1 MEKMVRVL
9 VPLAQGIEE
18 MEAVTLI
25 DVLRRANAHVVTAS
39 VDDMRIQ
46 ASRGLVLEAETTIDG
61 CRDQRFDLIVLPG
74 GIPGA
79 ENLAASAVL
88 GQMLRDQADQGRY
101 YGAICASPAVVLHPL
116 GLVRPGKVT
125 CHPAFA
131 HLIGEVASHRVVR
144 DGNCMT
150 SRGGGT
156 ALDFALALVEL
167 LFSPQVLDEVKRGL
181 ALD

>member
-1 MEKMVRVL
+1 MEIIKKVL

-39 VDDMRIQ
+39 VDKGTIQ
-46 ASRGLVLEAETTIDG
+46 ASRGLVFEADTSIDH
-61 CRDQRFDLIVLPG
+61 CLDQEFDLIVLPG

-79 ENLAASAVL
+79 ENLAASAPL
-88 GQMLRDQADQGRY
+88 GKMLKDQASQNRY

-131 HLIGEVASHRVVR
+131 HLIGEVSSAPVVR
-144 DGNCMT
+144 DGMCMT

-156 ALDFALALVEL
+156 ALDFALAWVEL
-167 LFSPQVLDEVKRGL
+167 LFPPRVLDQVRGGL